1 MFLNGKEITDLHIP
15 DDITYVSDNAFNGGL
30 YINSVT
36 FTNNIDSI
44 GRRAFRKCGFSSIEI
59 PDCVTKIGAG
69 AFATCPYLKSAKLSN
84 NLVKIEKSLFYNSAQ
99 LESVSIGKNTK
110 AISCI
115 NFGECPYLKKI
126 YCYADIVLEVARE
139 SGGWIENFMRLQR
152 DTMTLYVPDRLIN
165 DYKNTIS
172 WKYFGEIR
180 GIESSSINSIKYDP
194 RNYDIY
200 NIQGNKLVHTRKGL
214 NIVKDKT
221 GKTIKNNKVIIIK
234 V

>member
-139 SGGWIENFMRLQR
+139 SGGGLK
-152 DTMTLYVPDRLIN
+152 TLCDCNV
-165 DYKNTIS
+165 T
-172 WKYFGEIR
+172 
-180 GIESSSINSIKYDP
+180 
-194 RNYDIY
+194 
-200 NIQGNKLVHTRKGL
+200 Q
-214 NIVKDKT
+214 
-221 GKTIKNNKVIIIK
+221 
-234 V
+234 